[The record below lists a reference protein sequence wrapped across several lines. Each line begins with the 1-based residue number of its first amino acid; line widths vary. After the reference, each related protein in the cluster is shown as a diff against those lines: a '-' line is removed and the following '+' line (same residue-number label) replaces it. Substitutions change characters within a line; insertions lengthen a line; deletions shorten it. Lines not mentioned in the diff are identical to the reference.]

1 MSRPPPSSN
10 PRGGGGSGGGGGD
23 GGGGGGSDERPNLS
37 ALLPLEL
44 VDKCIGSVIWV
55 LMKGDKE
62 ITGTLK
68 GYDDF
73 VNMVLEDV
81 TE

>member
-1 MSRPPPSSN
+1 MSQPVPSGTRGGPPPPSS
-10 PRGGGGSGGGGGD
+10 SSAASSSSD
-23 GGGGGGSDERPNLS
+23 GERPNLS

-44 VDKCIGSVIWV
+44 VDKCIGSPIWV

-68 GYDDF
+68 GYDDY
-73 VNMVLEDV
+73 VNMVIEDV

>member
-1 MSRPPPSSN
+1 MSTSAAPLPPAGRPA
-10 PRGGGGSGGGGGD
+10 GGSSLADD
-23 GGGGGGSDERPNLS
+23 GERPNLS

-44 VDKCIGSVIWV
+44 VDKCIGSPIWV

-68 GYDDF
+68 GYDDY
-73 VNMVLEDV
+73 VNMVIEDV
-81 TE
+81 KE

>member
-1 MSRPPPSSN
+1 MSSAAAPPTGRSAGSSS
-10 PRGGGGSGGGGGD
+10 PADDGD
-23 GGGGGGSDERPNLS
+23 RPNLS

-44 VDKCIGSVIWV
+44 VDKCIGSPIWV

-68 GYDDF
+68 GYDDY
-73 VNMVLEDV
+73 VNMVIEDV
-81 TE
+81 KE